1 MNKKGKLINK
11 SAEVDINLK
20 YIKHT
25 IIIFWGIFLPT
36 KIRKQVS
43 NTPTPLGA
51 VGTIK
56 PIDQDKQKITNKKR
70 ISVLLS
76 EFTVLKQIKN
86 PINFEKINPI
96 SNKNALTG
104 KKEDNWILIDNL
116 YF

>member
-20 YIKHT
+20 YIKLT

-36 KIRKQVS
+36 NKIKQAS

-56 PIDQDKQKITNKKR
+56 PTDQDKQKDTNKKR
-70 ISVLLS
+70 ISVVLS
-76 EFTVLKQIKN
+76 EFTILKQIRN

-96 SNKNALTG
+96 SNNNALTG
-104 KKEDNWILIDNL
+104 KKEDN
-116 YF
+116 